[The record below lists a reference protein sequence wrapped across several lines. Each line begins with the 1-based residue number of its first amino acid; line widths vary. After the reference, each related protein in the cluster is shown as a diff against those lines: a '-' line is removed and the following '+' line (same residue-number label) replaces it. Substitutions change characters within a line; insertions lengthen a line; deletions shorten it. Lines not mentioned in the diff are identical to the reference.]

1 MNSKIFSSAL
11 LSGVLLLSGV
21 VSAQQTGMFSKTIT
35 FSGGNRTVYYNV
47 PTSYNAATKY
57 KVIVGLHGLGG
68 DPSGMCQVIVQS
80 ATSSSASPV
89 YNAIVICP
97 DAGTDDDF
105 LSPSSDTNLLTA
117 SIQYAIAN
125 YNIDQE
131 GIYLNGISYG
141 GRAAMRYGLINW
153 WRFKGIE
160 LWCPAIQSMAEAN
173 SQSFY
178 PYANSK
184 YIPIS
189 YITGS
194 EDGYVQ
200 NGKVPQAM
208 ANIRAAGSLMSKSQI
223 VYGMGHQQPPSSY
236 IYTAYNFIN
245 TNASSY
251 ATNDARISAI
261 PSPFDELCTTA
272 FTPSVTIQN
281 KGKNILSSV
290 TVNYQLDGG
299 PVQTVSWTGTL
310 NRLATANVTL
320 PVQTVSVGGHTFT
333 AYTTMPNG
341 QTDAVPANDS
351 YTQNFKSLT
360 SGSTTLTEGFQ
371 GTTFPPAGWSEA
383 WPNGD
388 KVWYWEKMTGLGA
401 AGSSSCVRF
410 DTYTDWNR
418 VGRKYQF
425 RTAMYDF
432 SAATTPAL
440 SYDYAYALDTQDP
453 TSKKPDTLVVYY
465 SDNCGSTWN
474 QLLMKGNTALTTAP
488 GAAGH
493 FVPSGASE
501 WKTENI
507 ALSSLAGKP
516 RVMFAFEMHHAWGNL
531 FYLDNVTLTGITG
544 IADEGNDN
552 DLGVYPNPSSGAFTV
567 LGLSAGAN
575 NLDIYDMFGKLVF
588 QTTVNGKEGMLQPN
602 LPNGIYFL
610 QMKTGEGV
618 KTEKMVVS
626 K

>member
-1 MNSKIFSSAL
+1 MAW
-11 LSGVLLLSGV
+11 
-21 VSAQQTGMFSKTIT
+21 
-35 FSGGNRTVYYNV
+35 
-47 PTSYNAATKY
+47 
-57 KVIVGLHGLGG
+57 
-68 DPSGMCQVIVQS
+68 
-80 ATSSSASPV
+80 
-89 YNAIVICP
+89 AI
-97 DAGTDDDF
+97 
-105 LSPSSDTNLLTA
+105 
-117 SIQYAIAN
+117 QN

-131 GIYLNGISYG
+131 SIYMNGISLG

-153 WRFKGIE
+153 WRFRGIE

-173 SQSFY
+173 SQTFY

-200 NGKVPQAM
+200 NGKVPVAM
-208 ANIRAAGSLMSKSQI
+208 ANIRAAGSQMSKSQI

-245 TNASSY
+245 SNASSY
-251 ATNDARISAI
+251 ALNDSRISAI
-261 PSPFDELCTTA
+261 PSPFDEICTTA

-281 KGKNILSSV
+281 KGKNQLTSV

-320 PVQTVSVGGHTFT
+320 PAQTVTVGTHTFT

-351 YTQNFKSLT
+351 YTRNFVSLT
-360 SGSTTLTEGFQ
+360 NGSTTLTEGFQ
-371 GTTFPPAGWSEA
+371 GSTYPPTGWSEY

-388 KVWYWEKMTGLGA
+388 KVWYWEKISGVGA

-418 VGRKYQF
+418 VGRKYQL

-453 TSKKPDTLVVYY
+453 IRWWCTIP
-465 SDNCGSTWN
+465 
-474 QLLMKGNTALTTAP
+474 TTAEVP
-488 GAAGH
+488 GTS
-493 FVPSGASE
+493 F
-501 WKTENI
+501 W
-507 ALSSLAGKP
+507 
-516 RVMFAFEMHHAWGNL
+516 
-531 FYLDNVTLTGITG
+531 
-544 IADEGNDN
+544 
-552 DLGVYPNPSSGAFTV
+552 
-567 LGLSAGAN
+567 
-575 NLDIYDMFGKLVF
+575 
-588 QTTVNGKEGMLQPN
+588 
-602 LPNGIYFL
+602 
-610 QMKTGEGV
+610 
-618 KTEKMVVS
+618 
-626 K
+626 